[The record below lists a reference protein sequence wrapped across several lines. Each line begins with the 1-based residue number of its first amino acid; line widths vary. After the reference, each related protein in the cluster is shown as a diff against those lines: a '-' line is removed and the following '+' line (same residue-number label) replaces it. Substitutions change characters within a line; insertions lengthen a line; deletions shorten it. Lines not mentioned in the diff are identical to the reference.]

1 MPKAQ
6 STASSTGWSK
16 RYGRKGT
23 TERPS
28 YKPGEISNAPSQTT
42 PTFTTYPY
50 GEPCAQNRTLH
61 IFDRT
66 TRVLDYTVNGKRR
79 QSHTSNAL
87 EHSTLGHDHAIIL
100 RKRNLGCRPR
110 SQRIL
115 LLLPPFCRQRLV
127 EIPRRHTA
135 EDLLLRDR
143 AGILV
148 RIAGR
153 GQRAPV
159 AQVRLV
165 ALVADIAD
173 QIGPGYTVGRSDEPG
188 MRDRAKR
195 FSYVGGIRNITL
207 GREEDGADPPGI
219 SGITVWC
226 VGGVDVAGRRG
237 GAYG

>member
-1 MPKAQ
+1 M
-6 STASSTGWSK
+6 
-16 RYGRKGT
+16 
-23 TERPS
+23 
-28 YKPGEISNAPSQTT
+28 
-42 PTFTTYPY
+42 
-50 GEPCAQNRTLH
+50 
-61 IFDRT
+61 
-66 TRVLDYTVNGKRR
+66 RV
-79 QSHTSNAL
+79 
-87 EHSTLGHDHAIIL
+87 
-100 RKRNLGCRPR
+100 
-110 SQRIL
+110 
-115 LLLPPFCRQRLV
+115 
-127 EIPRRHTA
+127 
-135 EDLLLRDR
+135 
-143 AGILV
+143 
-148 RIAGR
+148 AGR